1 MVLYNWLKEYLD
13 ELFISLWWT
22 WRKLCTLPSSY
33 HQQWLKPL
41 VTDMPQSLTITHGIS
56 QWKRHGWKAVNL
68 TVTVTF
74 PLWGT
79 YSVDPVKEWCN
90 DSWQRGTHLLM
101 TQLKKKKN
109 GNVCVWWSQKGINK
123 QNNRVDASS
132 VDGTAKS
139 CSWYLFASLI
149 CQNLRRVSW
158 AWSTESAQLFSVSL
172 QCTEPSPSSYPVGN
186 GVQPG
191 GKEMHRNNRDVLY
204 LENYRNYQKLASY
217 AHAHSCS
224 IRHPVWNEDFQSSPM
239 VPG

>member
-90 DSWQRGTHLLM
+90 GTWQRGTHLLM
-101 TQLKKKKN
+101 TQLKKKKMEMFVFD
-109 GNVCVWWSQKGINK
+109 GVKKELTSKITELMHRQWME
-123 QNNRVDASS
+123 
-132 VDGTAKS
+132 GTAKS

-149 CQNLRRVSW
+149 CQNLTQVSW

-191 GKEMHRNNRDVLY
+191 GKEMHRNNRDVL
-204 LENYRNYQKLASY
+204 
-217 AHAHSCS
+217 
-224 IRHPVWNEDFQSSPM
+224 
-239 VPG
+239 